1 MQSLKYKNVMSLSCM
16 FILTACSSHVVLQPP
31 EYKIPIVQA
40 DDQYKYADLNWTP
53 TSAIKISAE
62 QWWNIYQDPVLN
74 QLMQQLNQENLTLK
88 QAEARYQQAQ
98 ALLEIQRANR
108 LPNITANGSANRNG
122 AKNTSARSQF
132 ELGVQA
138 SWVPDVWGRV
148 AKAIEGQQAN
158 LEASQADLDA
168 VKLNQQLLATDA
180 YWNIRVLDAQS
191 DVLQQTQKSYLR
203 SVQILKNQ
211 YNAGMIARADVIQAE
226 TQLKQVQI
234 QRIETTRDRNLQEN
248 ILAVLQG
255 KSVAQFKLTKQK
267 QALAVPQIPAQL
279 PSRLLIQRPDVIRA
293 ERELAM
299 THAELGLAQT
309 AWLPDITIG
318 LNGSLNSQILGHLF
332 QSPQY
337 LWSTGLQAAAIVF
350 DGGKREAEIAQAQ
363 ANYDEKLAAYK
374 QSILTGWKDV
384 EDALLQASSFKQ
396 QQTEQAKLFALAT
409 ENEQVATRRYSA
421 GLVSYLEVVTAQN
434 LRLQAEQ
441 TTLQLQLSQMNNTAQ
456 LIAALG
462 GNIRM

>member
-1 MQSLKYKNVMSLSCM
+1 MQSLICKNVMSLSCM
-16 FILTACSSHVVLQPP
+16 LILTACSSHVVLQPP

-62 QWWNIYQDPVLN
+62 QWWNIYQDPVLS

-98 ALLEIQRANR
+98 ALLEIQRAIR
-108 LPNITANGSANRNG
+108 LPNIKANGSANRNG
-122 AKNTSARSQF
+122 AKNTSVNSQF
-132 ELGVQA
+132 GFGIQA

-191 DVLQQTQKSYLR
+191 DVLQQTQKSYAR

-234 QRIETTRDRNLQEN
+234 QLIETTRDRNLQEN

-255 KSVAQFKLTKQK
+255 KSVAQFQLTKQK
-267 QALAVPQIPAQL
+267 LVFTVPQIPSQL

-309 AWLPDITIG
+309 AWLPDLTIG
-318 LNGSLNSQILGHLF
+318 LNGSLNSQIFGHLF

-337 LWSTGLQAAAIVF
+337 LWSTGLQVAAIVF

-363 ANYDEKLAAYK
+363 AHYAEKLAVYK

-384 EDALLQASSFKQ
+384 EDALLRASSLKQ
-396 QQTEQAKLFALAT
+396 QHIEQNKLLVLAT
-409 ENEQVATRRYSA
+409 ENEQVAIRRYNA
-421 GLVSYLEVVTAQN
+421 GLVSYLEVISAQN

-441 TTLQLQLSQMNNTAQ
+441 ATLQLQQSQLNNTAQ

-462 GNIRM
+462 GRVK